1 MRILHVLGSLRQT
14 DGGPIRAVLDFSA
27 RAADFGLE
35 CEVLGFGAL
44 DVPDNPLEAGH
55 IHALPV
61 SVLRRYSYSPRL
73 RQWLREN
80 LGRFQ
85 GVVLHGMWLYP
96 HWAVSSE
103 CLKKNVPYACY
114 PQGML
119 EPWAFYGQTRWKA
132 LKKFLYWNFRERK
145 IICGAQCL
153 YFATN
158 RERELAQN
166 TFHLGGMDPILPT
179 YGVDVTCA
187 SVSTPANQTL
197 LQPCK
202 TKVAL
207 FLGRVHPKKNIGLL
221 IEAWHLARPPRQWH
235 LVIAGSGDDAYM
247 TQLRK
252 LVSKFDLGEQ
262 VQFVGF
268 VTGKDKSYLLQRA
281 SWFLLPSQ
289 QENFGVAV
297 LEAITHDCPVVISDQ
312 VFVAESL
319 HKRSEVLPLNVD
331 AWVKFMKERM
341 TDDDW
346 RDELAGLDKQHLMEK
361 MNMETVA
368 QAWVS
373 TLSATFA
380 NRPFKS
386 SQTPLAKRVAW

>member
-27 RAADFGLE
+27 RAAGFGLE

-44 DVPDNPLEAGH
+44 DAPDNPLEVER

-61 SVLRRYSYSPRL
+61 SFPRRYCYSPRL
-73 RQWLREN
+73 RQWLQEN
-80 LGRFQ
+80 LLRFQ

-96 HWAVSSE
+96 NWAVSSE
-103 CLKKNVPYACY
+103 CLKRKIPYACY

-132 LKKFLYWNFRERK
+132 LKKLLYWNLRERK
-145 IICGAQCL
+145 IICSAQCL

-158 RERELAQN
+158 RERELAQS
-166 TFHLGGMDPILPT
+166 TFHLGGRDPILPT
-179 YGVDVTCA
+179 YGVDVSCA
-187 SVSTPANQTL
+187 HVSAPANKSL
-197 LQPCK
+197 LQPSK
-202 TKVAL
+202 RKVAL

-221 IEAWHLARPPRQWH
+221 IEAWHLACPPQQWH

-247 TQLRK
+247 THLQK
-252 LVSKFDLGEQ
+252 LVSKFDLTEQ

-297 LEAITHDCPVVISDQ
+297 LEAVTHDCPVVISDQ
-312 VFVAESL
+312 VFIAESL
-319 HKRSEVLPLNVD
+319 HQRSEVLPLDVA

-346 RDELAGLDKQHLMEK
+346 RNHLAALDKQHLIEK

-368 QAWVS
+368 RAWAS
-373 TLSATFA
+373 TLSTTFA
-380 NRPFKS
+380 DRPFETGYS
-386 SQTPLAKRVAW
+386 SLQV